1 MTQITRLKKSSKGVI
16 YEESLHRRSA
26 STWLLDSEVASFRQA
41 TFGESTQIRTFI
53 RFCIYFGYTP
63 VPASTETRVR
73 YSVFL
78 ARTHVASSV
87 KQNLNVVRIIHLAR
101 GLKNPL
107 EGSFHLKCVLK
118 GTTRMRGRAPE
129 RKLPITPV
137 ILRVFH
143 RYIDV
148 RNAYDVT
155 FLAACVVAWKIT
167 ILGRIFVAE
176 MWSSLSKKCWFRL
189 SITRQSSAMNVR
201 WKPID
206 AHRMYTLSSG
216 CPAYIMG
223 AFSWHTA
230 TRAAVFLLCV

>member
-1 MTQITRLKKSSKGVI
+1 MLWVVSMCQFLLQKLFPCCWIPVCIIVDMFVTHVRWQLVLSFAAV
-16 YEESLHRRSA
+16 A
-26 STWLLDSEVASFRQA
+26 QQQALLDSEVASFRQA

-101 GLKNPL
+101 GLKTPL

-118 GTTRMRGRAPE
+118 EITRMRGRAPE

-137 ILRVFH
+137 ILRMFH

-148 RNAYDVT
+148 W
-155 FLAACVVAWKIT
+155 C
-167 ILGRIFVAE
+167 
-176 MWSSLSKKCWFRL
+176 S
-189 SITRQSSAMNVR
+189 
-201 WKPID
+201 
-206 AHRMYTLSSG
+206 
-216 CPAYIMG
+216 
-223 AFSWHTA
+223 
-230 TRAAVFLLCV
+230 